1 MNRFIGLWIKIF
13 RITFVVTNILQ
24 KTCRKWG
31 KEIEFRSKYE
41 NNFDFILIIPQN
53 CAMKTMNLIENFR
66 EGLRSIQSNMLRTVL
81 TALIIAIGITSLVGI
96 LTAIDGMQ
104 SSVNNSFAD
113 LGANTFDIRGPQPF
127 RRRNSGVRFKDYPPI
142 TYRQSNQYKREIRDT
157 YNAQVSISSNIR
169 GAVQVK
175 YRSIKTNP
183 NTRIVGIDDNF
194 MTIKGYKLL
203 DGRNFSQTDLD
214 NGLNVIIIGSEVAQK
229 LFEGKVNPINQEII
243 VMGNQ
248 YKVVGI
254 LDKKGSLTGGGDDRV
269 LLVPLENGRALAA
282 NRELTFD
289 ITTSVNSVEDQEL
302 IIEEA
307 RGIMRR
313 VRKDVIGR
321 PDSFEIESADA
332 LAKNFENVT
341 GYLRMGGFG
350 IGIITLLGAA
360 IALMNIMLVSVTERT
375 REIGIRKS
383 LGATPRLIRLQ
394 FLMEAVV
401 VCILGGIGGL
411 ILGIIVGNVIA
422 KVISSNASFIVPWFW
437 MMMGILV
444 CIVVGIIS
452 GIYPAIKASRLDPIE
467 ALRYE

>member
-1 MNRFIGLWIKIF
+1 
-13 RITFVVTNILQ
+13 
-24 KTCRKWG
+24 
-31 KEIEFRSKYE
+31 
-41 NNFDFILIIPQN
+41 
-53 CAMKTMNLIENFR
+53 
-66 EGLRSIQSNMLRTVL
+66 
-81 TALIIAIGITSLVGI
+81 
-96 LTAIDGMQ
+96 
-104 SSVNNSFAD
+104 
-113 LGANTFDIRGPQPF
+113 
-127 RRRNSGVRFKDYPPI
+127 
-142 TYRQSNQYKREIRDT
+142 
-157 YNAQVSISSNIR
+157 
-169 GAVQVK
+169 
-175 YRSIKTNP
+175 
-183 NTRIVGIDDNF
+183 
-194 MTIKGYKLL
+194 
-203 DGRNFSQTDLD
+203 
-214 NGLNVIIIGSEVAQK
+214 
-229 LFEGKVNPINQEII
+229 
-243 VMGNQ
+243 MGNQ
-248 YKVVGI
+248 YKVVGV

-302 IIEEA
+302 IMEEA

-313 VRKDVIGR
+313 VRKDIIGK
-321 PDSFEIESADA
+321 PDSFEVESADA
-332 LAKNFENVT
+332 LAKDFEDIS
-341 GYLRMGGFG
+341 GYLRIGGFG

-411 ILGIIVGNVIA
+411 ILGIVVGNLIA
-422 KVISSNASFIVPWFW
+422 KVISSNASFIIPWFW

-444 CIVVGIIS
+444 CVVVGIIS

>member
-1 MNRFIGLWIKIF
+1 MYYKKRAENDSLSRRHVLLRKI
-13 RITFVVTNILQ
+13 
-24 KTCRKWG
+24 
-31 KEIEFRSKYE
+31 
-41 NNFDFILIIPQN
+41 
-53 CAMKTMNLIENFR
+53 MNLLENFR

-127 RRRNSGVRFKDYPPI
+127 RRRNSGVKTKDYPAI
-142 TYRQSNQYKREIRDT
+142 TYRQSKQYKNGIRDS
-157 YNAQVSISSNIR
+157 YDASVSISSNIR
-169 GAVQVK
+169 GAVEVK

-183 NTRIVGIDDNF
+183 NARIVGIDDNF
-194 MTIKGYKLL
+194 MNIKGYKLAS
-203 DGRNFSQTDLD
+203 GRNLSPTDLD
-214 NGLNVIIIGSEVAQK
+214 NGLNVVIIGSEIAQK
-229 LFEGKVNPINQEII
+229 LFEGKIDPLNQEII
-243 VMGNQ
+243 IMGNQ
-248 YKVVGI
+248 YKVVGV

-269 LLVPLENGRALAA
+269 LFVPLENGRVLAA

-289 ITTSVNSVEDQEL
+289 ITTTVNSMEDQDL

-307 RGIMRR
+307 RGVMRR
-313 VRKDVIGR
+313 VRKDPLGK
-321 PDSFEIESADA
+321 PDSFEIERADA
-332 LAKNFENVT
+332 LAKNFEEVT
-341 GYLRMGGFG
+341 GYLRVGGFG
-350 IGIITLLGAA
+350 IGLITLLGAT

-394 FLMEAVV
+394 FLMEAIV

-411 ILGIIVGNVIA
+411 ILGIAVGNVIA
-422 KVISSNASFIVPWFW
+422 KVISSSASFIVPWFW
-437 MMMGILV
+437 MMMGIFV
-444 CIVVGIIS
+444 CVIVGIIS